1 MLGLAHAVAVAS
13 DGNQTLQ
20 IRRRTMNEAD
30 LIPFTLTVDQE
41 RLDDLHDR
49 IVRTRWPQELEGAGW
64 DYGVPVTYLRDLAEY
79 WRTGFDWRAQEA
91 RVNAFPNLTTDIDGQ
106 RLHAIHVESASP
118 DAVPLLLLHG
128 WPGSIVEFLD
138 MIDLLRGDFHLV
150 IPSLPGFGL
159 SGPTRERGWNTERM
173 AKAIAELMRRLGHER
188 YLAHGGDFGSQV
200 ARELGFL
207 EPDRVIGLHLTELA
221 HAAPQPGQEPRDES
235 ERAAFAVAERY
246 QYDLSSYMWVQSQR
260 PQTLAYGLADSP
272 VFQLAWIAERFRDW
286 TGSETPEDTVDRDAL
301 LANTTLYWFTDTAA
315 SSSRIYKEQAASY
328 GQDER
333 IGTVP
338 TGIADTPANIGHP
351 LRRIAEQTDNL
362 VRWTELPRGGHFP
375 GLEIPE
381 QLAEDIRAFAAPL
394 IRDMNAVRR
403 PPSSGA

>member
-1 MLGLAHAVAVAS
+1 M
-13 DGNQTLQ
+13 
-20 IRRRTMNEAD
+20 MNEAD

-49 IVRTRWPQELEGAGW
+49 IVRTRWPQELDGAGW
-64 DYGVPVTYLRDLAEY
+64 DYGLPVGYLRDLAAY
-79 WRTGFDWRAQEA
+79 WRAGFDWRAQEA
-91 RVNAFPNLTTDIDGQ
+91 RVNAVPNLTTMIDGQ
-106 RLHAIHVESASP
+106 RLHAIHVESDSQA
-118 DAVPLLLLHG
+118 AVPLLLLHG

-138 MIDLLRGDFHLV
+138 MIDLLRSDFHLV

-173 AKAIAELMRRLGHER
+173 AKAVAELMRRLGHDR

-207 EPDRVIGLHLTELA
+207 EPNRVLGLHLTELA
-221 HAAPQPGQEPRDES
+221 HAAPQPGEGPRDES
-235 ERAAFAVAERY
+235 EQAAFAAAQRY
-246 QYDLSSYMWVQSQR
+246 QYDLSSYMWVQAQR
-260 PQTLAYGLADSP
+260 PQTLAFGLADSP

-301 LANTTLYWFTDTAA
+301 LTDATLYWVTDTAA

-333 IGTVP
+333 TGTVP
-338 TGIADTPANIGHP
+338 TGIADTPANIAHP
-351 LRRIAEQTDNL
+351 LRRIAEQTENL
-362 VRWTELPRGGHFP
+362 VHWTDLPRGGHFP

-381 QLAEDIRAFAAPL
+381 LLAEDIRTFAARL
-394 IRDMNAVRR
+394 
-403 PPSSGA
+403 